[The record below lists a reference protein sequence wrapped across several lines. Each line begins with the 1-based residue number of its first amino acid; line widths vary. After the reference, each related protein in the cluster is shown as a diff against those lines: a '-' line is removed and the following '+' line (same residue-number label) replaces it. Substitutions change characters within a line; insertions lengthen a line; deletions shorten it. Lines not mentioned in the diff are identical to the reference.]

1 MVFCT
6 IERLAEQALRIING
20 GDINYE
26 EDLDERD
33 LQMYIIQAIGALVK
47 RGFLQSK
54 GTEVGEVDG
63 NLILTFDDIVVK
75 QDAKGFF
82 ATLPSCTVGLMEG
95 RGIHEVGDENGAF
108 IPTMNG
114 FTSLY
119 EGLDAVKLEGRI
131 GYFPENG
138 TVRFFNES
146 NFKDHTVFMKLTA
159 AYDAIEPDA
168 EISIPLDMQ
177 QEIVG
182 LAVQLFGQLPNTDEV
197 PDNVD
202 E

>member
-1 MVFCT
+1 MEFCT
-6 IERLAEQALRIING
+6 IERLAEQSLRIING

-33 LQMYIIQAIGALVK
+33 LQMYVIQAIGALTK

-54 GTEVGEVDG
+54 GTEVGEIDG
-63 NLILTFDDIVVK
+63 NLILTFNNIAVQ
-75 QDAKGFF
+75 QDSRGFF
-82 ATLPSCTVGLMEG
+82 AIIPSCTVGLMEG
-95 RGIHEVGDENGAF
+95 RGIHEVGDDENAF
-108 IPTMNG
+108 ILTMNG
-114 FTSLY
+114 FTTLY
-119 EGLDAVKLEGRI
+119 QGLDSFNLEGRI
-131 GYFPENG
+131 GYFAENG

-146 NFKDHTVFMKLTA
+146 NFKNHTIYMKLTA

-182 LAVQLFGQLPNTDEV
+182 LTIQLFSQVPKSDKV
-197 PDNVD
+197 PDNED
-202 E
+202 A